1 MYFVVIMAFAFLL
14 SEGLPPAGFDLLRRI
29 PGGEDR
35 LPALL
40 LTVALGQIIVIAAV
54 AVLARMAVLRRLG
67 STPESHEQAINLLS
81 FYHRTLLGL
90 LSAALA
96 GTMLLTPW
104 LDYVRL
110 AWRPLGFAIGRV
122 PLLGDL
128 LPLAPFLLTLAV
140 VWAILHQVEM
150 HIRHGPSA
158 GPRRDET
165 ALEPSQ
171 PQTAARNA
179 LDAAKHKPHSSSG
192 SLGTFLAD
200 KFRHQ
205 VLIIAAPMT
214 LIVLS
219 KRLSDYLEPQLVR
232 WTSVA
237 WAGDALLG
245 ILSLIVLATAPVLLR
260 HVWITEPLPDGAL
273 RDRFERMCD
282 RIGLRYREILLWH
295 THGTAINAAVMG
307 FIAPMRYILVS
318 DALLETM
325 NEDEIEAVFGHEAG
339 HVRHRHLQFFGV
351 FALLSM
357 YISGG
362 VILLASSVGLV
373 DAASDLGLLQLIALS
388 SMLIVWL
395 FGFGWLS
402 RRFERQA
409 DLYAVRALAPD
420 IQTCVPL
427 CPVHAVSSS
436 RSLTAG
442 TSGPSLCV
450 TSANLFGRTLL
461 KIADLNGISRDAP
474 SWRHGSIRSRC
485 RLIEQFI
492 TDESALRRFDR
503 SIVWTKAVLLASGA
517 VGTVIAA
524 WIYGEPLLSAIHLW
538 LARS

>member
-29 PGGEDR
+29 PGSEYR

-40 LTVALGQIIVIAAV
+40 LAVAVGQIIVIAAV
-54 AVLARMAVLRRLG
+54 AFLARTAVLRRLG
-67 STPESHEQAINLLS
+67 STPESHERAINLLS
-81 FYHRTLLGL
+81 SYQRILLGL

-128 LPLAPFLLTLAV
+128 LPLAPFIVALATI
-140 VWAILHQVEM
+140 WTILFPVEM
-150 HIRHGPSA
+150 RIRHGPTG

-165 ALEPSQ
+165 APETSP
-171 PQTAARNA
+171 PQTAARTA
-179 LDAAKHKPHSSSG
+179 LNAAKHKPRSSAG
-192 SLGTFLAD
+192 TLGTFLAD

-219 KRLSDYLEPQLVR
+219 KRLSDALEPQLVR

-245 ILSLIVLATAPVLLR
+245 ILSLVVLATAPVVLR
-260 HVWITEPLPDGAL
+260 HVWVTEPLPAGAL
-273 RDRFERMCD
+273 RNRFERMCD

-325 NEDEIEAVFGHEAG
+325 SEDEIEAVFGHEAG

-362 VILLASSVGLV
+362 VILLASSIGLV

-409 DLYAVRALAPD
+409 DLYAVRAIAPD

-427 CPVHAVSSS
+427 CPVHAASPSSS
-436 RSLTAG
+436 PTTDAST
-442 TSGPSLCV
+442 PSLCV

-485 RLIEQFI
+485 RLIERFL
-492 TDESALRRFDR
+492 TDGSALRRFNR
-503 SIVWTKAVLLASGA
+503 SIVWTKVVLLAGGA
-517 VGTVIAA
+517 VGTVITA
-524 WIYGEPLLSAIHLW
+524 WIYGEPLLAAIRLW